1 MRPQE
6 ADRSEDPIGSRAS
19 PNPVEPGRFS
29 LPAEGAPTG
38 SPLLEEAFWY
48 PRITAVLA
56 VAHALG
62 RPLSR
67 GELLDLLPRAPPAVR
82 ETFLDRMLGR
92 LHPGPD
98 GSIPGF
104 QRETLPDLGARQE
117 RTRTRLQAATEF
129 VEGLPPLFQ
138 ACLCLAAVTGS
149 TAYGNPAP
157 EDDIDLFLVTREGSL
172 WIFLLGAFL
181 YTRTRRSKFSAK
193 TAPEYRLNFALE
205 ESALPAEF
213 TEPQGFLFAR
223 ETLMMRPVRGDG
235 RLRAILMEAP
245 WLQREIPGLY
255 TRRLQELSPSSP
267 TTRPRPLG
275 WAVRIANGMIFPWL
289 AAYLHGKGLLQ
300 NHDHRRRGRPDS
312 TFRLE
317 TTLHRLA
324 VRSRKYDRLIALYA
338 SGIAT
343 PGGSGPSGHGRAPG
357 EAGPRGPTAE
367 PGLPGRSTRR
377 GPSRGERSRSGP
389 SGGSEAPASDP

>member
-1 MRPQE
+1 MRPRE
-6 ADRSEDPIGSRAS
+6 GDRSRDLIGSGAS
-19 PNPVEPGRFS
+19 PNPVEPGRLS
-29 LPAEGAPTG
+29 PPTEGASAG
-38 SPLLEEAFWY
+38 NPLFEEAFWY
-48 PRITAVLA
+48 PRIRTVLT
-56 VAHALG
+56 VAQALG

-67 GELLDLLPRAPPAVR
+67 GELLDLLPRAPPAER
-82 ETFLDRMLGR
+82 EGFLDRMLGA
-92 LHPGPD
+92 LSPGPD
-98 GSIPGF
+98 GSVPGI
-104 QRETLPDLGARQE
+104 QRETVADLGARQE
-117 RTRTRLQAATEF
+117 RTRTRLREATEF
-129 VEGLPPLFQ
+129 VEGLPPFFQ
-138 ACLCLAAVTGS
+138 ACLRLAAVTGS

-181 YTRTRRSKFSAK
+181 YLRTRRWKSSAR
-193 TAPEYRLNFALE
+193 TAPEYCLNFALE
-205 ESALPAEF
+205 ERVLPAEF

-235 RLRAILMEAP
+235 LLRAVLTEAP

-267 TTRPRPLG
+267 TTRPLG
-275 WAVRIANGMIFPWL
+275 WTVRIANGVVFPWL
-289 AAYLHGKGLLQ
+289 AAYLHGKRLLK
-300 NHDHRRRGRPDS
+300 NYDHRRRGRPDS

-324 VRSRKYDRLIALYA
+324 VRSRKYDRLIALYG
-338 SGIAT
+338 SGIET

-367 PGLPGRSTRR
+367 PGLLGRSTPG
-377 GPSRGERSRSGP
+377 GPSPDERSRSAP
-389 SGGSEAPASDP
+389 SGGSETPASDP